1 MKRLK
6 NLLSPSLIVL
16 TLALFAACVLKV
28 TPLEAITIPSTAQV
42 IPNIQKLTGWQT
54 CFGSCTATPM
64 AVFSMTQG
72 IASPSLSGSSA
83 KFSLLP
89 GTKTWGAALWFKTLG
104 GGHNSAT
111 HFVMDLNYYVDNP
124 AADQAMEFYV
134 TQNAN
139 GIRYNFGAQ
148 CDLAGAHAWRMW
160 DNIGKRWVGS
170 PAPCPTPVAKTW
182 YHLTLEFQHQP
193 GGELLWTAVTVNGKR
208 SLVNLSMQ
216 HTPGSTNGLDIA
228 YQSDGNSVGAPFSVW
243 LDTVS
248 LTYW

>member
-1 MKRLK
+1 MKKLK
-6 NLLSPSLIVL
+6 DVLRPSFIALTSALLVAFG
-16 TLALFAACVLKV
+16 LAVK
-28 TPLEAITIPSTAQV
+28 PLAAITIPSTAQV
-42 IPNIQKLTGWQT
+42 IQNIQKLSGWQT

-72 IASPSLSGSSA
+72 ITNPSVSGSSA

-104 GGHNSAT
+104 GGHNNAT
-111 HFVMDLNYYVDNP
+111 HFVLDLNYYVDNP
-124 AADQAMEFYV
+124 AVDQAMEFYV

-170 PAPCPTPVAKTW
+170 PVTCPTPLAKTW

-193 GGELLWTAVTVNGKR
+193 GGELLWTAVSVNGKR
-208 SLVNLSMQ
+208 SLVNLGMQ

-228 YQSDGNSVGAPFSVW
+228 YQSDANHVGAPFSVW
-243 LDTVS
+243 LDKVS
-248 LTYW
+248 LTFW

>member
-1 MKRLK
+1 MKKLK
-6 NLLSPSLIVL
+6 DVLRPSFIALTSALLVAFG
-16 TLALFAACVLKV
+16 LAVK
-28 TPLEAITIPSTAQV
+28 PLAAITIPSTAQV
-42 IPNIQKLTGWQT
+42 IQNIQKLTGWQT

-72 IASPSLSGSSA
+72 ITNPSVKRIVGKVFPASRDQNLGCCSLVQD
-83 KFSLLP
+83 P
-89 GTKTWGAALWFKTLG
+89 GRR
-104 GGHNSAT
+104 HNNAT
-111 HFVMDLNYYVDNP
+111 HFVLDLNYYVDNP
-124 AADQAMEFYV
+124 AVDQAMEFYV

-170 PAPCPTPVAKTW
+170 PVTCPTPLAKTW

-193 GGELLWTAVTVNGKR
+193 GGELLWTAVSVNGKR

-228 YQSDGNSVGAPFSVW
+228 YQSDSNHVGAPFSVW
-243 LDTVS
+243 LDKVS
-248 LTYW
+248 LTFW